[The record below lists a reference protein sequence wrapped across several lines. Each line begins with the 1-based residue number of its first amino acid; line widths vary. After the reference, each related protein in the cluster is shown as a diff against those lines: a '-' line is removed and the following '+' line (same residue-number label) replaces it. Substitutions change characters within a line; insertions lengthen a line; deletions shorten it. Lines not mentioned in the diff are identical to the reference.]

1 MIVNILLTD
10 EVKATMPETLKI
22 PHNFG
27 RISVRFP
34 AVNPKDEPLILHG
47 DNAVVEG
54 DTQEFI
60 KWLKPFDGVA
70 ISECGVPQLEQFV
83 IMHIDENL

>member
-1 MIVNILLTD
+1 MTVNILLTD
-10 EVKATMPETLKI
+10 EVKATMPETLNI
-22 PHNFG
+22 PINFG

-34 AVNPKDEPLILHG
+34 AIDSKDEPLILHG

-54 DTQEFI
+54 DTEEFI

-70 ISECGVPQLEQFV
+70 VGVGGSPQFEKFE
-83 IMHIDENL
+83 IKHIK